1 MLDFERLSLT
11 EIIRLQ
17 NQLSAVLAK
26 RFERFQAL
34 AFSDIVESTAY
45 FARFGDEAGRR
56 LQQYHID
63 LLERVLA
70 DAEGR
75 IVDTAGDGV
84 FMCFPSVATAVH
96 VATAFQRLRAEADPL
111 LTPGHHLAIRMAIH
125 WGPVLTDGVIVTGD
139 SVNLCARLTRAA
151 RPQAIVL
158 SKAAFLELSNVDR
171 LRCHVLAS
179 MTLAGVPDP
188 VDLIDYEWRDT
199 VRFPTRVRI
208 EETGEELPL
217 PDQST
222 ITFGRLR
229 YMDGVPANDIV
240 LSLPD
245 PDQTQQISRWH
256 FELRREPGGF
266 VLRSASARPTLV
278 NGVPAVKGQAHP
290 ISVGASV
297 TLSGVIT
304 LRFLSSQPSL
314 TDDTITVQLPV
325 A

>member
-1 MLDFERLSLT
+1 MLEFERLSLT

-17 NQLSAVLAK
+17 NQLSAILAK
-26 RFERFQAL
+26 RFERSQAL

-84 FMCFPSVATAVH
+84 FMCFPSVATAVQ
-96 VATAFQRLRAEADPL
+96 VLAAFQRSRSEADPL
-111 LTPGHHLAIRMAIH
+111 LTPGHHLATRTAIH

-139 SVNLCARLTRAA
+139 AVNLCARLTRSA

-158 SKAAFLELSNVDR
+158 SKAAFLELSNADR
-171 LRCHVLAS
+171 LRCHALPPA
-179 MTLAGVPDP
+179 TLAGVTDP
-188 VDLIDYEWRDT
+188 VEVIDFEWRDT
-199 VRFPTRVRI
+199 IRFPTRVRV
-208 EETGEELPL
+208 EETGEERPL

-240 LSLPD
+240 LTLPD
-245 PDQTQQISRWH
+245 SDRTQQISRWH

-266 VLRSASARPTLV
+266 VLRSGSTRPTLV
-278 NGVPAVKGQAHP
+278 NGVPVVKGHAHP
-290 ISVGASV
+290 ISVGSSV
-297 TLSGVIT
+297 TLSGVLT
-304 LRFLSSQPSL
+304 LRFLSSQPAL
-314 TDDTITVQLPV
+314 TDDTVTVQRPV